1 MDRCKVLIIDGDI
14 QVRRLVKAILTGI
27 PGAEVCECADAA
39 AAIAL
44 AAHWR
49 ADVALVDYGTQPMN
63 GVLFTE
69 TVRAGQTSLPAD
81 LPVVL
86 MCAQP
91 DDLHLAVARRAGA
104 DEVLA
109 KPLLAAA
116 VVDAL
121 RRRLRASPGMASAGE
136 GRAAVA

>member
-1 MDRCKVLIIDGDI
+1 MDRCKVLIIDGNI

-49 ADVALVDYGTQPMN
+49 ADVALVDYATRPMN

-69 TVRAGQTSLPAD
+69 TVRAGQTPLPAN
-81 LPVVL
+81 LPIVL
-86 MCAQP
+86 MCEQP
-91 DDLHLAVARRAGA
+91 DDIHLALGRRAGA
-104 DEVLA
+104 DDFLA
-109 KPLLAAA
+109 KPLSATA
-116 VVDAL
+116 VVDSLRTLLAAL
-121 RRRLRASPGMASAGE
+121 TDRASGQV